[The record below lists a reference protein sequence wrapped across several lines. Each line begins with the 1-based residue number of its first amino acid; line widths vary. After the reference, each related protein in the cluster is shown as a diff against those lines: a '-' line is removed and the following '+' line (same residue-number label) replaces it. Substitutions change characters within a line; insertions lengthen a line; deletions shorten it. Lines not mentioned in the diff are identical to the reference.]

1 MINTQLLQLKG
12 IILTTAHSTRFP
24 QLFEKK
30 MNANHIGEEPIGSQH
45 FFKNSVNGWQVK
57 HRIPFQYS
65 QKFPQ

>member
-45 FFKNSVNGWQVK
+45 FFT
-57 HRIPFQYS
+57 
-65 QKFPQ
+65 KFSKWLAG